1 MRDVVVKSGS
11 SISYGMEP
19 KSCLGRVF
27 NSRLVRFAIRDHECM
42 PHIQQGILTE
52 GEGSVQLTS

>member
-1 MRDVVVKSGS
+1 VQDVVVKSGS

-42 PHIQQGILTE
+42 SHIQQEIQTDG
-52 GEGSVQLTS
+52 